1 MTAAG
6 VDIVD
11 ALRRLAADG
20 TRSDRRLA
28 GLVLGNMAH
37 AARASIAELAQGAE
51 VSDPTVTRFCRAL
64 GCEGIR
70 EFKFHLAQ
78 ALAIGG
84 PYLAA
89 ASAESAG
96 AAATAADGSAAA
108 VDIVCNGALG
118 AIEAIRKSLSEG
130 SEGGEAPVAEAGARL
145 ARASQVFAFGSGGSS
160 SIAALELQHRLF
172 RLGIPVTAYMDGE
185 MQRMTASVADGG
197 TVVVIFSISGHVRAE
212 IEAADIAR
220 RYGAGV
226 ITVTQPGSALA
237 ARGVPA
243 IPFTV
248 NEDANLL
255 KPSSSRY
262 GLLVVVDL
270 LAMETAKARG
280 PRVLEGLRRIK
291 QSLNILKVNDPSLQI
306 GRAHV

>member
-64 GCEGIR
+64 GCEGVR

-89 ASAESAG
+89 SDAT
-96 AAATAADGSAAA
+96 AATAAADASAAS
-108 VDIVCNGALG
+108 VDIVCNGALI
-118 AIEAIRKSLSEG
+118 AIEAIRRSLGEG
-130 SEGGEAPVAEAGARL
+130 SEAPIAEAGARL

-185 MQRMTASVADGG
+185 MQRMTASVADAG

-237 ARGVPA
+237 ARGAPA

-291 QSLNILKVNDPSLQI
+291 QSLNILKVNDPSLPI
-306 GRAHV
+306 GD

>member
-1 MTAAG
+1 MTTASL
-6 VDIVD
+6 DIVD
-11 ALRRLAADG
+11 ALRCLAADG

-28 GLVLGNMAH
+28 GLVLCDMDH
-37 AARASIAELAQGAE
+37 AARASIAELAEAAG
-51 VSDPTVTRFCRAL
+51 VSDPTVTRFCRTL

-84 PYLAA
+84 PYLAETPA
-89 ASAESAG
+89 AGGGG
-96 AAATAADGSAAA
+96 ALSI
-108 VDIVCNGALG
+108 DIVCNGALG
-118 AIEAIRKSLSEG
+118 AIEAMRRSLP
-130 SEGGEAPVAEAGARL
+130 EAPIVEAGGRLAEAA
-145 ARASQVFAFGSGGSS
+145 QVLAFGSGGSS

-172 RLGIPVTAYMDGE
+172 RLGVPVTAYMDGE
-185 MQRMTASVADGG
+185 MQRMTASVADRD
-197 TVVVIFSISGHVRAE
+197 TVVVIFSISGQVRPE

-220 RYGAGV
+220 SYGAGV
-226 ITVTQPGSALA
+226 VVVTRPGSALA
-237 ARGVPA
+237 SRGDPA

-248 NEDANLL
+248 DEDANLL

-291 QSLNILKVNDPSLQI
+291 QSLNTLKVNDPRLPI
-306 GRAHV
+306 GD

>member
-89 ASAESAG
+89 SSAT
-96 AAATAADGSAAA
+96 AATAAAGDDASAAS
-108 VDIVCNGALG
+108 VDIDIVCNGALG
-118 AIEAIRKSLSEG
+118 AIEAIRKSLG
-130 SEGGEAPVAEAGARL
+130 EGGEAPVAEAGARL

-160 SIAALELQHRLF
+160 SVAALELQHRLF

-237 ARGVPA
+237 ARGAPA

-291 QSLNILKVNDPSLQI
+291 QSLNILKVNDPSLPI
-306 GRAHV
+306 GD